1 MRKVLFTTMLLVVS
15 LPNWAH
21 DVAEDLNTFFDG
33 IGVASN
39 VTQAQAYQSQA
50 GGYYGAGS
58 VYART
63 PVRQYSL
70 VTLDMPHFRAGCAG
84 IDLYNGSLS
93 YISGNKL
100 TELGSHIMKDGGA
113 YAIDIMLA
121 TTVPEIKQVRD
132 FLQTTVQTINQ
143 ANINSCEAA
152 QNLVGGLWPKTLASQ
167 QKICHDQRSM
177 GKSGL
182 AADYVQARMECA
194 TDRYQTTM
202 QEASNDPERAMQVV
216 LDKNLVWSIL
226 RQADFFKENRE
237 LSELVMNLTGSIIID
252 MQGKIK
258 QIPSQADNS
267 KLIHVLLG
275 DTEGLHATKIWRCN
289 DAEKCLEVHEG
300 DMNIPEKSSLAG
312 KVKAI
317 LSGID
322 EKIKK
327 DEALSTYE
335 KNFLS
340 ITPLPVL
347 KFLIVLNSTQYGN
360 AATDIDSYAT
370 LIATDMLQ
378 RYLTDILQAISR
390 QTYGSSIPD
399 ALLKEL
405 RSRIEKANHSIALI
419 EPHIN
424 QKFLQ
429 KMQLIEQVS
438 KVEKQLSANM
448 RIDS

>member
-1 MRKVLFTTMLLVVS
+1 MKRKLTIGLMLMIS
-15 LPNWAH
+15 FSAFAQ
-21 DVAEDLNTFFDG
+21 DVAQDLNTFFEG
-33 IGVASN
+33 IDVASN

-50 GGYYGAGS
+50 GGYYGGGS

-113 YAIDIMLA
+113 YAIDVMLA

-132 FLQTTVQTINQ
+132 FLQSTVQTINQ
-143 ANINSCEAA
+143 ANINSCESA

-194 TDRYQTTM
+194 TDRYQMSM
-202 QEASNDPERAMQVV
+202 QEASNDSERAAQVV

-226 RQADFFKENRE
+226 RQADFFKENKE

-275 DTEGLHATKIWRCN
+275 DIEGLHATKIWRCM
-289 DAEKCLEVHEG
+289 DAEKCLEVHEA
-300 DMNIPEKSSLAG
+300 DMNIPEQSSLTG

-317 LSGID
+317 ITGID
-322 EKIKK
+322 AKIKK
-327 DEALSTYE
+327 DEPLSDYE

-360 AATDIDSYAT
+360 AATDIDAYCV

-390 QTYGSSIPD
+390 QTYGSSIPEP
-399 ALLKEL
+399 LLKEL
-405 RSRIEKANHSIALI
+405 RARIEHANQAIALI

-424 QKFLQ
+424 QKFMQ

-438 KVEKQLSANM
+438 KVEKQLSASM
-448 RIDS
+448 RVDS

>member
-1 MRKVLFTTMLLVVS
+1 MRNILMAGFLGVTSIALYAA
-15 LPNWAH
+15 N
-21 DVAEDLNTFFDG
+21 VADDLDSFFSG
-33 IGVASN
+33 MGMASN
-39 VTQAQAYQSQA
+39 VTNAQAYESQA
-50 GGYYGAGS
+50 GGYYGGGS
-58 VYART
+58 VFART

-93 YISGNKL
+93 YISGTKL
-100 TELGSHIMKDGGA
+100 SDLGRQIMQNSGA
-113 YAIDIMLA
+113 YAVDVMLA

-132 FLQTTVQTINQ
+132 FLQTTVQKINQ
-143 ANINSCEAA
+143 ANINSCETA

-194 TDRYQTTM
+194 TDKYQTTM
-202 QEASNDPERAMQVV
+202 QEASSDPERAPQVV
-216 LDKNLVWSIL
+216 LGKNLVWSIL
-226 RQADFFKENRE
+226 RQAEFFKENQE
-237 LSELVMNLTGSIIID
+237 LSELVMNLTGSVIID
-252 MQGKIK
+252 IQGKIT

-275 DTEGLHATKIWRCN
+275 DTSGLHVTKIWRCK
-289 DAEKCLEVHEG
+289 DIEKCLEVHEG
-300 DMNIPEKSSLAG
+300 DMNIPENKALTG
-312 KVKAI
+312 KVKSM
-317 LSGID
+317 LTDID
-322 EKIKK
+322 KKIKK
-327 DEALSTYE
+327 DESLSAYE

-360 AATDIDSYAT
+360 AATDIDSYAS

-390 QTYGSSIPD
+390 QTYGSSIPE

-405 RSRIEKANHSIALI
+405 RTRIEHANQAIALI

-424 QKFLQ
+424 QKFIQ

-448 RIDS
+448 KVDS